1 MNTHRGRRR
10 LQTLAI
16 GSIVAAP
23 LLATVTPPVQA
34 ATTTVIER
42 GTQFVPK
49 QVTVAPNDTVV
60 WTFESGPNPGHT
72 VTFDDGTD
80 LNRNCPPSL
89 LLNDCQDAPGEIV
102 QRRFTVPGT
111 YSYVCKI
118 HRASGMT
125 GVVVVATPSGTTP
138 STAPASSTS
147 TTQRATSTTAR
158 PSSSTTTTTTTR
170 PLVTSSTAAPSSTTT
185 TTTEATSVL
194 MPGDP
199 PPFTDE
205 TSAAAN
211 KSAGTKAGNDSGT
224 VGLIVGLLLA
234 VSAGGGLLL
243 WRLRPGRP

>member
-1 MNTHRGRRR
+1 MNTYRA
-10 LQTLAI
+10 LAI
-16 GSIVAAP
+16 GSLIA
-23 LLATVTPPVQA
+23 ATVMPRAEA

-49 QVTVAPNDTVV
+49 QVTVAPGDTVV

-111 YSYVCKI
+111 YSYACKI
-118 HRASGMT
+118 HRQSGMT
-125 GVVVVATPSGTTP
+125 GVVVVAAPSSTTTT
-138 STAPASSTS
+138 TAPASSTS
-147 TTQRATSTTAR
+147 TTQKATSTTAK
-158 PSSSTTTTTTTR
+158 PTSSTTTTTR
-170 PLVTSSTAAPSSTTT
+170 ALVTSSTVVPSSTTT
-185 TTTEATSVL
+185 TTSEATSVL
-194 MPGDP
+194 LPGDP
-199 PPFTDE
+199 PSFTDE
-205 TSAAAN
+205 TSTAAN
-211 KSAGTKAGNDSGT
+211 KSGGKDGNDSGT
-224 VGLIVGLLLA
+224 VALIVGLLLT

>member
-1 MNTHRGRRR
+1 MNTYRGRRR
-10 LQTLAI
+10 LQRLAI

-23 LLATVTPPVQA
+23 LLAGVMPPVRA

-111 YSYVCKI
+111 YPYVCKI

-125 GVVVVATPSGTTP
+125 GVVVVAAPSSTTAT
-138 STAPASSTS
+138 TAPPSSTS
-147 TTQRATSTTAR
+147 TTQKATSTTAK
-158 PSSSTTTTTTTR
+158 PTSSTTTTTR
-170 PLVTSSTAAPSSTTT
+170 PLATSSTMVPSSTTT
-185 TTTEATSVL
+185 TTSEATSVL
-194 MPGDP
+194 LPGEP

-211 KSAGTKAGNDSGT
+211 KSAGGKEGNDSGT
-224 VGLIVGLLLA
+224 VALIVGLLMA